1 MNLRK
6 TIFAQLIEFLP
17 PRYEFNKCVA
27 RYAHRREAR
36 GFSFWDHFLCMAFAQ
51 LTYRESLRDIEVC
64 LRSQGKKLYHM
75 GIRGSV
81 SRSTLAHANANR
93 DWRIFADYAQV
104 LISYARELHK
114 TDEPSLL
121 EQVSSA
127 VYALDATIIQ
137 VCLSLFPWAPYN
149 RAQGGIKMHTQL
161 DLKSKIPTFIAIT
174 SGKTYELSVLDTLQ
188 LEPGA
193 FYVMDR
199 GYLDYARLFRL
210 DQAKSFFVI
219 RAKRDIGYRRV
230 YSRAADKDTGLRF
243 DQTIRLTN
251 DRAKKNYPSQLR
263 LIRLFDAKTKK
274 HFLFLTN
281 NFELPALT
289 IATMYRSRWDIEL
302 FFRWVKQHL
311 RIKSFFGV
319 TENAVHVQLWTA
331 ICTYVLVIIA
341 RKQLALT
348 HLSLYTVLQILSIS
362 IVDKKPILQAFDDSS
377 YFTQDPES
385 PKQLNLWDIHIGQ

>member
-1 MNLRK
+1 MNNGK
-6 TIFAQLIEFLP
+6 TIFAQLMEFLP
-17 PRYEFNKCVA
+17 PRHEFNKCVE
-27 RYAHRREAR
+27 RYAGKNEAR
-36 GFSFWDHFLCMAFAQ
+36 SFSFWDHFLCMSFAQ

-81 SRSTLAHANANR
+81 ARSTLAHANANR
-93 DWRIFADYAQV
+93 DWRIFADYARV
-104 LISYARELHK
+104 LISYAQELHK
-114 TDEPSLL
+114 TDEPSILA
-121 EQVSSA
+121 EVSNA
-127 VYALDATIIQ
+127 IYALDATIIQ

-174 SGKTYELSVLDTLQ
+174 SGKTYELSILDTLQ

-199 GYLDYARLFRL
+199 GYLDYRRLFRL
-210 DQAKSFFVI
+210 DQAKSFYVI
-219 RAKRDIGYRRV
+219 RAKRDIGYRRI
-230 YSRAADKDTGLRF
+230 YSRAVDKDTGLRV

-251 DRAKKNYPSQLR
+251 DRAQRNYPTNLR
-263 LIRLFDAKTKK
+263 LVRFFDAKTQK

-281 NFELPALT
+281 NFELPALS
-289 IATMYRSRWDIEL
+289 IATIYRSRWDIEL

-311 RIKSFFGV
+311 RIKSFYGV

-331 ICTYVLVIIA
+331 VCTYVLVIIA
-341 RKQLALT
+341 RKRLRLT
-348 HLSLYTVLQILSIS
+348 NLSLYTVLQILSIS
-362 IVDKKPILQAFDDSS
+362 IVDKKPILLAFDHSS
-377 YFTQDPES
+377 YPPEELDPN
-385 PKQLNLWDIHIGQ
+385 KQLNLWDIPIGQ